1 MKKVYES
8 VEDIDLFAGL
18 TLEKKFEDAL
28 IGETF
33 ICLIADVFAR
43 LRFGDR
49 FFYDLE
55 GKEEMNSIREPKK
68 NHLISI
74 IKIRKNILTNLNK
87 SKSAHFFTFL
97 HATCQQLMRNYP

>member
-1 MKKVYES
+1 M
-8 VEDIDLFAGL
+8 FAGL

-55 GKEEMNSIREPKK
+55 GKEKMTSIRE
-68 NHLISI
+68 
-74 IKIRKNILTNLNK
+74 LNK
-87 SKSAHFFTFL
+87 IHLKFL
-97 HATCQQLMRNYP
+97 

>member
-18 TLEKKFEDAL
+18 TLEKKFDDAL

-55 GKEEMNSIREPKK
+55 GKEEMTSIRDLKK

-74 IKIRKNILTNLNK
+74 IKIRTNLDK
-87 SKSAHFFTFL
+87 SKWAHFFTFL
-97 HATCQQLMRNYP
+97 YATCQQLMRNYP

>member
-1 MKKVYES
+1 LKKAYES

-55 GKEEMNSIREPKK
+55 GKEEMTSIRELKIIHLKDPQCAVPSSEQRFTK
-68 NHLISI
+68 NLRFQSP
-74 IKIRKNILTNLNK
+74 
-87 SKSAHFFTFL
+87 
-97 HATCQQLMRNYP
+97 NYFI

>member
-1 MKKVYES
+1 MIKVYES

-18 TLEKKFEDAL
+18 TLEKKFDDAL

-55 GKEEMNSIREPKK
+55 GKEKMTSIREL
-68 NHLISI
+68 NEI
-74 IKIRKNILTNLNK
+74 NLK
-87 SKSAHFFTFL
+87 FGK
-97 HATCQQLMRNYP
+97 TCTLFYFSSCYLPTANAELPM

>member
-1 MKKVYES
+1 MKKAYES
-8 VEDIDLFAGL
+8 VEDIDLFAGM

-55 GKEEMNSIREPKK
+55 GMEKMTSIRE
-68 NHLISI
+68 
-74 IKIRKNILTNLNK
+74 LNK
-87 SKSAHFFTFL
+87 IHLKFL
-97 HATCQQLMRNYP
+97 